1 VSGKE
6 QSGHAK
12 ELAHHFEN
20 LEDQHESGKQG
31 MWLFLATEVLL
42 FGGLFCAYAVYRS
55 LHPEVFVYAH
65 QYLDKVLGGINTVV
79 LIASSLTMALA
90 VRAAQ
95 LGKKKHLVLF
105 LALTLLGA
113 CGFLGIKYVEYSH
126 KWHLGLLPGIHY
138 APVEDSHA
146 TESRAHPDGGKPP
159 LDSSPTLSESPDHD
173 SLNVVEPESEVA
185 EADDATLATDAEAEV
200 VELDEPAPEDE
211 AYAPP
216 TTELD
221 AGGTAPAGLA
231 SATAD
236 ADDSHGPSEEPRLVH
251 LFFSIYFLMTGLH
264 GIHVLAGMGVITWV
278 MIRAARGHFRPDY
291 YTPVE
296 NVGLYWHIVDLIWIF
311 LFPLLYLIH

>member
-1 VSGKE
+1 MSGKD
-6 QSGHAK
+6 QGHPP
-12 ELAHHFEN
+12 ELAHHFETM
-20 LEDQHESGKQG
+20 EEQHQSSKQG
-31 MWLFLATEVLL
+31 MWLFLATEILL

-95 LGKKKHLVLF
+95 LGKKRHLVVF

-138 APVEDSHA
+138 APVEDGHA
-146 TESRAHPDGGKPP
+146 
-159 LDSSPTLSESPDHD
+159 DHGT
-173 SLNVVEPESEVA
+173 VPVPVPESDIA
-185 EADDATLATDAEAEV
+185 GAGDADPSTDAEAPP
-200 VELDEPAPEDE
+200 ELES
-211 AYAPP
+211 YAPP
-216 TTELD
+216 VSDTPD
-221 AGGTAPAGLA
+221 APAGPAGLA
-231 SATAD
+231 TAAPGTD
-236 ADDSHGPSEEPRLVH
+236 PHGAGAEPRLVH

-264 GIHVLAGMGVITWV
+264 GIHVLAGMGVISWV
-278 MIRAARGHFRPDY
+278 MLRAAKGHFRPDY

-296 NVGLYWHIVDLIWIF
+296 NVGLYWHVVDLIWIF

>member
-1 VSGKE
+1 VSGKDPG
-6 QSGHAK
+6 GHAK
-12 ELAHHFEN
+12 ELAHHFDN
-20 LEDQHESGKQG
+20 MEDQHESSKQG

-79 LIASSLTMALA
+79 LITSSLTMALA

-95 LGKKKHLVLF
+95 LGKRKHLIVF

-138 APVEDSHA
+138 APDIEGHA
-146 TESRAHPDGGKPP
+146 HDGGD
-159 LDSSPTLSESPDHD
+159 LDDPAEEAPENDPEPALES
-173 SLNVVEPESEVA
+173 NVA
-185 EADDATLATDAEAEV
+185 EADPSTEAEPGT
-200 VELDEPAPEDE
+200 EAEPE
-211 AYAPP
+211 AYTPPSSDSPDAPTGP
-216 TTELD
+216 T
-221 AGGTAPAGLA
+221 GLA
-231 SATAD
+231 D
-236 ADDSHGPSEEPRLVH
+236 ANAEHGDSHGAGAEPRLVH

-264 GIHVLAGMGVITWV
+264 GIHVLGGMVVITWV
-278 MIRAARGHFRPDY
+278 LVRSVKGHFRPDY

>member
-1 VSGKE
+1 MSGKE
-6 QSGHAK
+6 HSGHAK
-12 ELAHHFEN
+12 ELAHHFDS

-31 MWLFLATEVLL
+31 MWLFLATEILL
-42 FGGLFCAYAVYRS
+42 FGGLFCAYAVYRA

-95 LGKKKHLVLF
+95 LGNKKHQVLF

-138 APVEDSHA
+138 DPVADPHA
-146 TESRAHPDGGKPP
+146 SESRAHPDGGEPP
-159 LDSSPTLSESPDHD
+159 QDSSPTLTGSPDLEPARSSEHD
-173 SLNVVEPESEVA
+173 IEAAAELNVGAGLTPA
-185 EADDATLATDAEAEV
+185 L
-200 VELDEPAPEDE
+200 APEAYE
-211 AYAPP
+211 AP

-221 AGGTAPAGLA
+221 RGGDAPTGLA
-231 SATAD
+231 TAADHD
-236 ADDSHGPSEEPRLVH
+236 AGDSHGPGAEPRLVH

-278 MIRAARGHFRPDY
+278 MIRAARGHFHPDY

-296 NVGLYWHIVDLIWIF
+296 NVGLYWHVVDLIWIF

>member
-1 VSGKE
+1 VSGKD

-20 LEDQHESGKQG
+20 MEDQHESGKQG
-31 MWLFLATEVLL
+31 MWLFLATEILL

-79 LIASSLTMALA
+79 LISSSLTMALA

-95 LGKKKHLVLF
+95 LGNRKHQVIF

-126 KWHLGLLPGIHY
+126 KWHLGLLPGIAY
-138 APVEDSHA
+138 APQ
-146 TESRAHPDGGKPP
+146 
-159 LDSSPTLSESPDHD
+159 LDHEHSAPPDHAEPAAEPD
-173 SLNVVEPESEVA
+173 VEAGLTPARGA
-185 EADDATLATDAEAEV
+185 EIEAAPAPEAEV
-200 VELDEPAPEDE
+200 ADPDPEALERYTPPASETP
-211 AYAPP
+211 
-216 TTELD
+216 D
-221 AGGTAPAGLA
+221 AAVGPAGLA
-231 SATAD
+231 SASAEPTGH
-236 ADDSHGPSEEPRLVH
+236 HGPGQEPRLVH

-264 GIHVLAGMGVITWV
+264 GIHVLAGMAVITWV

>member
-1 VSGKE
+1 MSGND
-6 QSGHAK
+6 QGHPP
-12 ELAHHFEN
+12 ELAHHFDSME
-20 LEDQHESGKQG
+20 EQHESSKQG
-31 MWLFLATEVLL
+31 MWLFLATEILL

-55 LHPEVFVYAH
+55 LHPEVFIYAH

-79 LIASSLTMALA
+79 LITSSLTMALA

-95 LGKKKHLVLF
+95 LGKRKHLVIF

-138 APVEDSHA
+138 DPVEDSHA
-146 TESRAHPDGGKPP
+146 TESRAHPDGGEPP
-159 LDSSPTLSESPDHD
+159 QDSSPTVTEAPEHAIELDVGAGLTPARAADQP
-173 SLNVVEPESEVA
+173 LPEPEQYTAPTSELTA
-185 EADDATLATDAEAEV
+185 A
-200 VELDEPAPEDE
+200 PA
-211 AYAPP
+211 
-216 TTELD
+216 
-221 AGGTAPAGLA
+221 GPAGLA
-231 SATAD
+231 VEAYGND
-236 ADDSHGPSEEPRLVH
+236 AHDLGPEPRLVQ

-264 GIHVLAGMGVITWV
+264 GIHVLAGMAVISWV
-278 MIRAARGHFRPDY
+278 LVRSAKGHFRPDY